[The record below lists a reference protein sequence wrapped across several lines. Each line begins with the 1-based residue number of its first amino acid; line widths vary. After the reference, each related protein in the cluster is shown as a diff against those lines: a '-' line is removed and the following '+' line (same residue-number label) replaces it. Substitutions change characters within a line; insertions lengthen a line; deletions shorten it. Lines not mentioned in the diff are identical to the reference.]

1 MSDLLGLEC
10 YFQGFAGYAHNVDAL
25 AWHCYGLACATI
37 NCSAICAVYL
47 HRCIVSHA
55 GDGDFAINNSHIHI
69 ISHDLTN
76 SCGDVIE
83 ILPRVSSL
91 ICLQRFLRNYQFAIS
106 FIYIIKHFTATNWR
120 IFCQYDNLIQAA
132 AAIKRIPPDARKAV
146 SYRYARQARAFIK
159 RIIPNARNAVPYLH
173 ARQAAA
179 I

>member
-69 ISHDLTN
+69 ISLDLTN

-91 ICLQRFLRNYQFAIS
+91 ICLQRFSRNYQFAILL
-106 FIYIIKHFTATNWR
+106 IDIIKHFTATSWW
-120 IFCQYDNLIQAA
+120 IFCQYANLIQADA
-132 AAIKRIPPDARKAV
+132 VIKRSIRDV
-146 SYRYARQARAFIK
+146 RQTVRQ
-159 RIIPNARNAVPYLH
+159 LH
-173 ARQAAA
+173 ARHAAA
-179 I
+179 ARVSIIS

>member
-10 YFQGFAGYAHNVDAL
+10 YFQGFAGYAHYIDAL

-69 ISHDLTN
+69 ISLDLTN

-83 ILPRVSSL
+83 NLPRVSSL
-91 ICLQRFLRNYQFAIS
+91 ICLQRFYRNYQFAILL
-106 FIYIIKHFTATNWR
+106 IDIIKHFTATSWW
-120 IFCQYDNLIQAA
+120 IFCQYDNLIQAD
-132 AAIKRIPPDARKAV
+132 AILVFTTDYYSIF
-146 SYRYARQARAFIK
+146 YR
-159 RIIPNARNAVPYLH
+159 
-173 ARQAAA
+173 
-179 I
+179 

>member
-37 NCSAICAVYL
+37 NHSAICAVYL

-91 ICLQRFLRNYQFAIS
+91 ICLQRFYRNYQFAILL
-106 FIYIIKHFTATNWR
+106 IDIIKHFTATSWW
-120 IFCQYDNLIQAA
+120 IFCQYANLIQADA
-132 AAIKRIPPDARKAV
+132 VIKRSIRDV
-146 SYRYARQARAFIK
+146 RQTVRQ
-159 RIIPNARNAVPYLH
+159 LH
-173 ARQAAA
+173 ARHAAA
-179 I
+179 ARVSVIS

>member
-37 NCSAICAVYL
+37 NHSAICAVYL

-69 ISHDLTN
+69 ISLDLTN

-91 ICLQRFLRNYQFAIS
+91 ICLQRFSRNYQFAILL
-106 FIYIIKHFTATNWR
+106 IDIIKHFTATSWW
-120 IFCQYDNLIQAA
+120 IFCQYANLIQADA
-132 AAIKRIPPDARKAV
+132 VIKRSIRDV
-146 SYRYARQARAFIK
+146 RQTVRQ
-159 RIIPNARNAVPYLH
+159 LH
-173 ARQAAA
+173 ARHAAA
-179 I
+179 ARVSIIS

>member
-69 ISHDLTN
+69 ISLDLTN

-91 ICLQRFLRNYQFAIS
+91 ICLQRFLRN
-106 FIYIIKHFTATNWR
+106 
-120 IFCQYDNLIQAA
+120 
-132 AAIKRIPPDARKAV
+132 
-146 SYRYARQARAFIK
+146 
-159 RIIPNARNAVPYLH
+159 
-173 ARQAAA
+173 
-179 I
+179 

>member
-10 YFQGFAGYAHNVDAL
+10 YFQGIAGYAHNVDAL

-91 ICLQRFLRNYQFAIS
+91 ICLQRFSRNYQFAILL
-106 FIYIIKHFTATNWR
+106 IDIIKHFTATSWW
-120 IFCQYDNLIQAA
+120 IFCQYANLIQADA
-132 AAIKRIPPDARKAV
+132 VIKRSIRDV
-146 SYRYARQARAFIK
+146 RQTVRQ
-159 RIIPNARNAVPYLH
+159 LH
-173 ARQAAA
+173 ARHAAA
-179 I
+179 ARVSIIS

>member
-91 ICLQRFLRNYQFAIS
+91 ICLQRFSRNYQFAILL
-106 FIYIIKHFTATNWR
+106 IDIIKHFTATSWW
-120 IFCQYDNLIQAA
+120 IFCQYANLIQADA
-132 AAIKRIPPDARKAV
+132 VIKRSIRDV
-146 SYRYARQARAFIK
+146 RQTVRQ
-159 RIIPNARNAVPYLH
+159 LH
-173 ARQAAA
+173 ARHAAA
-179 I
+179 ARVSIIS